1 MGEQPPFQWWEYQAN
16 LALGHLLVP
25 TRLLRSAVAPYH
37 KKSKRSQDFEQVGL
51 GGLARLGAPDAV
63 FKLSREFK
71 VSKALM
77 RLRLK
82 TVADI
87 QDYWIDL

>member
-1 MGEQPPFQWWEYQAN
+1 M
-16 LALGHLLVP
+16 GHLLVP
-25 TRLLRSAVAPYH
+25 TRLLRVAIEPYN
-37 KKSKRSQDFEQVGL
+37 KSSKFCQGLEQVGL
-51 GGLARLGAPDAV
+51 GVMARAMAPDAV